1 MNFNSY
7 LSLAIILFFI
17 IPVVFYFFSFFLMDL
32 FDREKARL
40 KKKYQFHLFS
50 FILCIF
56 SVHFYEYNEPDH
68 LVAANIQVYEI
79 NTTSNSQGVF
89 DPSRYFYFYH
99 NDYSN
104 NPVKYSICII
114 M

>member
-1 MNFNSY
+1 
-7 LSLAIILFFI
+7 
-17 IPVVFYFFSFFLMDL
+17 MDL

-40 KKKYQFHLFS
+40 KKNTNFICSLLFY
-50 FILCIF
+50 IC
-56 SVHFYEYNEPDH
+56 SVHFSEYNEPDH
-68 LVAANIQVYEI
+68 LVAANIQVYKI

-104 NPVKYSICII
+104 NPVKFSICII

>member
-7 LSLAIILFFI
+7 SSLVIILFFI
-17 IPVVFYFFSFFLMDL
+17 IPVVFYFFFLFNGSL
-32 FDREKARL
+32 RPRKSKI

-50 FILCIF
+50 FILCIC

-68 LVAANIQVYEI
+68 LVAANIQVYKI

>member
-1 MNFNSY
+1 
-7 LSLAIILFFI
+7 
-17 IPVVFYFFSFFLMDL
+17 MDL
-32 FDREKARL
+32 FDREKARV

-50 FILCIF
+50 FFLCIC

-68 LVAANIQVYEI
+68 LVAANIQVYKI

>member
-1 MNFNSY
+1 
-7 LSLAIILFFI
+7 
-17 IPVVFYFFSFFLMDL
+17 MDL

-50 FILCIF
+50 FILCIC

-68 LVAANIQVYEI
+68 LVAANIQVYKI